1 MLKKLLNTA
10 AATTGANDD
19 NPDVLS
25 QFSTICKRSKII
37 ISNFINKKWKLRFYY
52 FPTSQS

>member
-1 MLKKLLNTA
+1 MLKKLLNNTA
-10 AATTGANDD
+10 ATTTGANDD

-37 ISNFINKKWKLRFYY
+37 ISNFINKKWKLRFYN
-52 FPTSQS
+52 FPTS